1 MKNLRYAMDQAIH
14 ERTPEELGK
23 ILASH
28 GKTLQLIDEKGRWF
42 SPLFEKKKDV
52 LLPTRVSHETLEA
65 FIDDIVK
72 ANMKNEYL
80 RDFLIDFK
88 LERYKTLGG
97 KVETE
102 GDHILPDVLMYAY
115 LLENLCQL
123 FASDYHYLEEHYHH
137 LEARRKET
145 GAFKLL
151 PLFHK
156 IKMISV
162 AKPLRDNYLASFKTG
177 EINPKAGGIAV
188 AINILEATWT
198 DYKSGI
204 KGNAQAGWV
213 LAKNRCGKL
222 QVDTRT
228 GVGPSG
234 FSKDQKMIQRS
245 YPLGLEWAA
254 LYQVWNLCFC
264 TRFQDFPYV
273 ISKLIIPQVANYHEE
288 PKNYIYNRAMAL
300 YLYLNFSCFDY
311 MEKKKTGEPII
322 NWFSRDLSLDFAK
335 NNKIAAKT
343 YEELLIE
350 KTRIPEGKIKTMQGG
365 K

>member
-1 MKNLRYAMDQAIH
+1 MKNLRQAMDHAIQQ
-14 ERTPEELGK
+14 RTPEELGK

-28 GKTLQLIDEKGRWF
+28 GKTLQLIDEKGQWF
-42 SPLFEKKKDV
+42 SPLFEKQKEK
-52 LLPTRVSHETLEA
+52 LLPGIVTHEKLGG
-65 FIDDIVK
+65 FIDQIVE
-72 ANMKNEYL
+72 ANLKNDYLKDYL
-80 RDFLIDFK
+80 RDFK
-88 LERYKTLGG
+88 LENYKTLAD
-97 KVETE
+97 KVDSE
-102 GDHILPDVLMYAY
+102 GDTILPDVLMYSY
-115 LLENLCQL
+115 LLENLCHL
-123 FASDYHYLEEHYHH
+123 CASDYHYLEELYLH

-162 AKPLRDNYLASFKTG
+162 AKPLRDNYLKSFKTG
-177 EINPKAGGIAV
+177 EINPKSGGIAV
-188 AINILEATWT
+188 AINIIEATWT

-204 KGNAQAGWV
+204 KGNAKAGWI

-222 QVDTRT
+222 SADPRT

-254 LYQVWNLCFC
+254 LYQVWNMCFC
-264 TRFQDFPYV
+264 TRFQDYPYV
-273 ISKLIIPQVANYHEE
+273 IAKLLIPQVANYHEE

-311 MEKKKTGEPII
+311 MEKKKTGEPVI
-322 NWFSRDLSLDFAK
+322 NWFNRDLSLDFAK
-335 NNKIAAKT
+335 NNKRAAES
-343 YEELLIE
+343 YEELLME
-350 KTRIPEGKIKTMQGG
+350 KTRVPKANIKTIQGG